1 MISFRRNS
9 VYFQVNSY
17 SIPIEFDSTKIESN
31 STRVEFDSTALK
43 QGFFRLRLDFYFL
56 ILTDRKN
63 RYKIYLL
70 NKLFQS
76 QEIHRKNKK
85 IRRKDFFSAYKLGD
99 GRDVSSVRVVALI
112 GYKQKEQVFGLFF
125 CIV

>member
-17 SIPIEFDSTKIESN
+17 FITIEFDSTKIESN

-43 QGFFRLRLDFYFL
+43 QGFLRLRLDFCFL

-63 RYKIYLL
+63 TYKIYLL

-76 QEIHRKNKK
+76 QEI
-85 IRRKDFFSAYKLGD
+85 DL
-99 GRDVSSVRVVALI
+99 RDSFIMRNVN
-112 GYKQKEQVFGLFF
+112 
-125 CIV
+125 